1 MKLLPAILLTLSLS
15 AHAEFVDGNRLHS
28 WLNGDDAEQ
37 LVGKGYVAGVFDAF
51 HGLAHCAPANVAL
64 GQVTEMAKIAL
75 RTNPSTRHES
85 ASVLVLLMLEKYWP
99 CPKKAKTL

>member
-1 MKLLPAILLTLSLS
+1 MKLLPTILLTLSLS
-15 AHAEFVDGNRLHS
+15 AHAEFVDGNKLHS

-51 HGLAHCAPANVAL
+51 HGTGHCAPANVSL
-64 GQVTEMAKIAL
+64 KQIDDMTKIAL
-75 RTNPSTRHES
+75 RSDPANRHES
-85 ASVLVLLMLEKYWP
+85 ASLLVLVMLDRYWP